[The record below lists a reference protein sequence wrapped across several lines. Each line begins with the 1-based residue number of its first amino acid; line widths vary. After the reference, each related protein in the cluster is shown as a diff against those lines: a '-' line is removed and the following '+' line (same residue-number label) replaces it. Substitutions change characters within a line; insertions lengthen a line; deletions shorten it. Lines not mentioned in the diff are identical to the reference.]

1 MFTITLLVSQ
11 LPFLNRV
18 LSSVGE
24 LTIASIV
31 RCQAGTYTCVTAPP
45 NPEDSTSTSVEV
57 VVICEF
63 TYIHNIRIV

>member
-1 MFTITLLVSQ
+1 GCTKQSGNSQ
-11 LPFLNRV
+11 LNRV

-45 NPEDSTSTSVEV
+45 NPEDPS
-57 VVICEF
+57 
-63 TYIHNIRIV
+63 YQHLR